1 MKALKMI
8 AVSLAF
14 AVASAHAASGDT
26 TVTTP
31 TATVTGSAVSVGGT
45 SVSLNVEGAPTVVGT
60 TPTSVTLEWKKVD
73 AAVSYIVKYST
84 KSVATSADPNAVY
97 DNETSPVTETGTTVD
112 KLTAGSTYYFAVVA
126 LDKEGNESDSLS
138 EEVEVNLSKVSAT
151 TASASGSATA
161 ASSFALSSVT
171 PKNTRTLVLEFSA
184 ALGTD
189 PLQIKLQKTS
199 NSAAIEVQSAVVD
212 SANPTTATVT
222 LASDLEADS
231 SYSLTVISAKDATG
245 NNIPEGINAI
255 KEFTTLASLAPATEV
270 PLNAASATGATASGA
285 TATGVVAPEA
295 LPQTGTKENL
305 LMILALLSGLGIVFA
320 FRKKAA

>member
-31 TATVTGSAVSVGGT
+31 TATVTGSAVSAGGT

-97 DNETSPVTETGTTVD
+97 DNETSPVTETGATVD

-151 TASASGSATA
+151 TASASGSAS
-161 ASSFALSSVT
+161 ASSFALASVT

-199 NSAAIEVQSAVVD
+199 NSAAVEVQSAVVD

-231 SYSLTVISAKDATG
+231 SYSLTVISAKDAAG

>member
-1 MKALKMI
+1 MI

-31 TATVTGSAVSVGGT
+31 TATVTGSAVSAGGT

-97 DNETSPVTETGTTVD
+97 DNETSPVTETGATVD

-151 TASASGSATA
+151 TASASGSAS
-161 ASSFALSSVT
+161 ASSFALASVT

-199 NSAAIEVQSAVVD
+199 NSAAVEVQSAVVD

-231 SYSLTVISAKDATG
+231 SYSLTVISAKDAAG

>member
-1 MKALKMI
+1 MKALKII
-8 AVSLAF
+8 AVGLAF
-14 AVASAHAASGDT
+14 AVASAHAATGDT
-26 TVTTP
+26 VTVTD
-31 TATVTGSAVSVGGT
+31 SSVSVGGT
-45 SVSLNVEGAPTVVGT
+45 SVSLNVEGAPAVVGT
-60 TPTSVTLEWKKVD
+60 APTSVTLEWKKVE

-97 DNETSPVTETGTTVD
+97 DNETSPVTETGATVD
-112 KLTAGSTYYFAVVA
+112 KLTAGATYYFAVVA
-126 LDKEGNESDSLS
+126 LDKDGNESDSLS
-138 EEVEVNLSKVSAT
+138 EEVEVNLSKVTAT
-151 TASASGSATA
+151 TASESSA
-161 ASSFALSSVT
+161 SFALASVT
-171 PKNTRTLVLEFSA
+171 PKNVRTLVLEFSA
-184 ALGTD
+184 ALGTE

-222 LASDLEADS
+222 LASDLETDS
-231 SYSLTVISAKDATG
+231 SYSLTVISAKDAAG

-270 PLNAASATGATASGA
+270 PLNAGAPESASGA
-285 TATGVVAPEA
+285 TATAVTAPEA
-295 LPQTGTKENL
+295 LPNTGTKENL

>member
-14 AVASAHAASGDT
+14 AVASAHAATGDV
-26 TVTTP
+26 VTP
-31 TATVTGSAVSVGGT
+31 SATVTDTAVTVGGT

-60 TPTSVTLEWKKVD
+60 TPTSVTLEWKKVE

-84 KSVATSADPNAVY
+84 KSVAISADPNAVY
-97 DNETSPVTETGTTVD
+97 DNETSPVTETGATVD
-112 KLTAGSTYYFAVVA
+112 KLDAGATYYFAVVA
-126 LDKEGNESDSLS
+126 LDKDGNESDSLS
-138 EEVEVNLSKVSAT
+138 EEVEVNLSKVSA
-151 TASASGSATA
+151 AA
-161 ASSFALSSVT
+161 ASESGMTASFALASVT
-171 PKNTRTLVLEFSA
+171 PKNVRTLVLEFSA
-184 ALGTD
+184 ALGAD

-212 SANPTTATVT
+212 VANPTTATVT

-231 SYSLTVISAKDATG
+231 SYSLTVISAKDAVG

-270 PLNAASATGATASGA
+270 PLNAGAPETASGATASGA
-285 TATGVVAPEA
+285 TASGSTAPEA
-295 LPQTGTKENL
+295 LPNTGTKENL

>member
-14 AVASAHAASGDT
+14 AVASAHAATGD

-31 TATVTGSAVSVGGT
+31 TATVTGDSVSVGGT

-60 TPTSVTLEWKKVD
+60 TPTSVTLEWKKVE

-97 DNETSPVTETGTTVD
+97 DNETSPVTETGATVD
-112 KLTAGSTYYFAVVA
+112 KLTAGATYYFAVVA
-126 LDKEGNESDSLS
+126 LDKDGNESDSLS
-138 EEVEVNLSKVSAT
+138 EEVEVNLSKV
-151 TASASGSATA
+151 A
-161 ASSFALSSVT
+161 ASTATGASDSFALASVT

-184 ALGTD
+184 ALGSE
-189 PLQIKLQKTS
+189 PLQVKLQKTS
-199 NSAAIEVQSAVVD
+199 NSAAVEVKSAVVD
-212 SANPTTATVT
+212 AANPTTATVT
-222 LASDLEADS
+222 LASDLEVDS
-231 SYSLTVISAKDATG
+231 SYSLTVISAKDAAG

-270 PLNAASATGATASGA
+270 PLNAGAPETASGASASGATASGTVA
-285 TATGVVAPEA
+285 APEA
-295 LPQTGTKENL
+295 LPNTGTKENL

>member
-26 TVTTP
+26 VTTP
-31 TATVTGSAVSVGGT
+31 TATVTGSGVSVGGT

-60 TPTSVTLEWKKVD
+60 TPTSVTLDWKKVD

-151 TASASGSATA
+151 TASATGSAT
-161 ASSFALSSVT
+161 ASSFALASVT

-270 PLNAASATGATASGA
+270 PLNAASASGASASGA
-285 TATGVVAPEA
+285 TASGVVAPEA

>member
-26 TVTTP
+26 VTTP
-31 TATVTGSAVSVGGT
+31 TAIVTGSGVSVGGT

-60 TPTSVTLEWKKVD
+60 TPTSVTLDWKKVD

-151 TASASGSATA
+151 TASATGSATV
-161 ASSFALSSVT
+161 SSFALASVT

-270 PLNAASATGATASGA
+270 PLNAASASGASASGA
-285 TATGVVAPEA
+285 TASGVVAPEA